1 MITKNGRL
9 LAGELARYIGRTGA
23 VDETCSLIARHSK
36 TVRRITEMQCGD
48 GIHSG
53 EWVNANW
60 ERLEARY
67 DSLVARLAALVAK
80 LPETEAGRIELVAG
94 GDPRGFVVSLS
105 VPTSN
110 GPRMVGVE

>member
-9 LAGELARYIGRTGA
+9 LAGELARYVGRTHA
-23 VDETCSLIARHSK
+23 VDEICSLVARHSV
-36 TVRRITEMQCGD
+36 TLRRITEMQCGD

-60 ERLEARY
+60 ERLERRY
-67 DSLVARLAALVAK
+67 DSLVARLAVLVAK
-80 LPETEAGRIELVAG
+80 LPETEAGRIELLAG

>member
-9 LAGELARYIGRTGA
+9 LAGELARYVGRTGA
-23 VDETCSLIARHSK
+23 VDETCSLIVRHSV
-36 TVRRITEMQCGD
+36 TLRRVAEMQCGD

-60 ERLEARY
+60 DRLEARY
-67 DSLVARLAALVAK
+67 DALVARLSKLVAK
-80 LPETEAGRIELVAG
+80 LPETDSGRIELVAG